1 MAVSGRFARFLVAG
15 GTGFVT
21 DIAVLSL
28 LLEAGLPSLPARL
41 VSIAV
46 ALFVTWRI
54 NRRLVFAAPG
64 RGSLGEFLRYVG
76 VGASTSLLNYAVY
89 AGLVALAGVRPLPAT
104 ALASAVALGA
114 SFIGYDR
121 LVFRA
126 KARPADD

>member
-1 MAVSGRFARFLVAG
+1 MAVSARFARFLVAG

-28 LLEAGLPSLPARL
+28 LLEAGLPSLAARL

-64 RGSLGEFLRYVG
+64 RGTAREFLRYAG

-89 AGLVALAGVRPLPAT
+89 AGLVALVGIAPLPAT
-104 ALASAVALGA
+104 GIASAVALGA

-121 LVFRA
+121 LVFRT
-126 KARPADD
+126 KARPRED